1 MATLVR
7 EELRALI
14 RPGVETREMDSFV
27 EKRLAKLGGKP
38 AFKGYRGYPACV
50 CVSVNEEVVHGI
62 PNQRKLLAGDLVS
75 VDVGVEYK
83 GFFSDTAFS
92 SGAGET
98 SGATSTLM
106 QVTRAALWEGIGKAR
121 EGNHVSDISSA
132 VQKFVEAAGFSVVRE
147 FVGHGI
153 GRHLH
158 EDPQI
163 PNYGTPGHGMVLKA
177 GQMLAIEPMV
187 NEGGPAVRVLDN
199 GWTAV
204 AVDGCRSAH
213 FEHTVLVT
221 SGEPEVL
228 TMAEGEA
235 RA

>member
-1 MATLVR
+1 MV
-7 EELRALI
+7 
-14 RPGVETREMDSFV
+14 RPGLETREMDAFV

-38 AFKGYRGYPACV
+38 AFKGYRGYPASV

-62 PNQRKLLAGDLVS
+62 PNARKLAAGDLVS

-98 SGATSTLM
+98 SGETANLM
-106 QVTRAALWEGIGKAR
+106 TVTRSALWEGIRQAR
-121 EGNHVSDISSA
+121 AGNHVSDISNA
-132 VQKFVEAAGFSVVRE
+132 VQKFVEAAGFSVVRD

-163 PNYGTPGHGMVLKA
+163 PNYGSAGHGMVLKA

-187 NEGGPAVRVLDN
+187 NEGGAAVRVLDN

-204 AVDGCRSAH
+204 AVDGRRSAH

-221 SGEPEVL
+221 AGEPEVL
-228 TMAEGEA
+228 TRAEGEA
-235 RA
+235 LA

>member
-1 MATLVR
+1 MAALVR
-7 EELRALI
+7 EELRSLV
-14 RPGVETREMDSFV
+14 RPGIETREMNAFV

-38 AFKGYRGYPACV
+38 AFKGYRGYPASV

-62 PNQRKLLAGDLVS
+62 PGQRRLAAGDLVS

-92 SGAGET
+92 SGAGEIN
-98 SGATSTLM
+98 GATATLM
-106 QVTRAALWEGIGKAR
+106 TVTRAALWEGISRAR
-121 EGNHVSDISSA
+121 EGNHVSDISNA
-132 VQKFVEAAGFSVVRE
+132 VQKFVEARGFSVVRD

-158 EDPQI
+158 EEPQV
-163 PNYGTPGHGMVLKA
+163 PNYGASGQGMVLKA

-187 NEGGPAVRVLDN
+187 NEGGAAVRVLDN

-204 AVDGCRSAH
+204 AVDGRRSAH

-221 SGEPEVL
+221 QGDPEVL
-228 TMAEGEA
+228 TLAEGEA
-235 RA
+235 LA

>member
-1 MATLVR
+1 MAALVR
-7 EELRALI
+7 EELRGLI
-14 RPGVETREMDSFV
+14 RPGIETREMDAFA

-62 PNQRKLLAGDLVS
+62 PGQRKLVVGDLVS

-98 SGATSTLM
+98 SKASLTLM
-106 QVTRAALWEGIGKAR
+106 SVTRSALWEGIRQAR
-121 EGNHVSDISSA
+121 EGNHVSDISYA
-132 VQKFVEAAGFSVVRE
+132 VQKYVEAAGFSVVRD

-158 EDPQI
+158 EEPQI
-163 PNYGTPGHGMVLKA
+163 PNYGVAGHGMVLKA

-187 NEGGPAVRVLDN
+187 NEGKPAVRVLDN

-204 AVDGCRSAH
+204 AVDGRRSAH

-221 SGEPEVL
+221 SGDPEVL
-228 TMAEGEA
+228 TLAEGEA
-235 RA
+235 SA

>member
-1 MATLVR
+1 MASLVR
-7 EELRALI
+7 EELRAMV
-14 RPGVETREMDSFV
+14 RPGIETREMDMFV

-62 PNQRKLLAGDLVS
+62 PGTRKLVVGDLVS

-83 GFFSDTAFS
+83 GFFADTAFS
-92 SGAGET
+92 EGAGEIDH
-98 SGATSTLM
+98 ATRKLM
-106 QVTRAALWEGIGKAR
+106 SVTRAAFWEGVRQAR
-121 EGNHVSDISSA
+121 AGNHVSDISSA
-132 VQKFVEAAGFSVVRE
+132 VQRFVEAAGFSVVRE

-153 GRHLH
+153 GHRMH
-158 EDPQI
+158 EDPQV
-163 PNYGTPGHGMVLKA
+163 PNYGMPGQGMILRA

-187 NEGGPAVRVLDN
+187 NAGGPAVRVLEN

-204 AVDGCRSAH
+204 AVDGRRSAH

-221 SGEPEVL
+221 TEEPEVL
-228 TMAEGEA
+228 TLAEGEA
-235 RA
+235 CA

>member
-1 MATLVR
+1 M
-7 EELRALI
+7 I
-14 RPGVETREMDSFV
+14 RPGIETREMDAFV
-27 EKRLAKLGGKP
+27 EKRLSKLGGKP

-62 PNQRKLLAGDLVS
+62 PDQRKLVAGDLVS

-98 SGATSTLM
+98 DAATASLM
-106 QVTRAALWEGIGKAR
+106 SVTRAALWEGIRQAR
-121 EGNHVSDISSA
+121 AGNHVSDISNA
-132 VQKFVEAAGFSVVRE
+132 VQKYAEAAGFSVVRE

-153 GRHLH
+153 GRRLH
-158 EDPQI
+158 EEPQI
-163 PNYGTPGHGMVLKA
+163 PNYGMPGQGMVLKA

-187 NEGGPAVRVLDN
+187 NAGGPAVRVLAN

-204 AVDGCRSAH
+204 AVDGRRSAH
-213 FEHTVLVT
+213 FEHSVLVT
-221 SGEPEVL
+221 SGDPEVL
-228 TMAEGEA
+228 TLAEGEA
-235 RA
+235 LA

>member
-1 MATLVR
+1 MAALVR
-7 EELRALI
+7 EELRAMI
-14 RPGVETREMDSFV
+14 RPGIETREMDSFV

-38 AFKGYRGYPACV
+38 AFKGYRGYPASV

-62 PNQRKLLAGDLVS
+62 PGQRRLVAGDLVS

-83 GFFSDTAFS
+83 GFYSDTAFS

-98 SGATSTLM
+98 SGATARLLT
-106 QVTRAALWEGIGKAR
+106 VTRAALWEGVRQAR
-121 EGNHVSDISSA
+121 EGNHVSDISNA
-132 VQKFVEAAGFSVVRE
+132 VQKFAEAAGFSVVRE

-158 EDPQI
+158 EDPQV
-163 PNYGTPGHGMVLKA
+163 PNYGAPGQGMVLKA

-204 AVDGCRSAH
+204 AVDGRRSAH

-221 SGEPEVL
+221 LGDPEVL
-228 TMAEGEA
+228 TIGEGEA